1 MATRGVGQNSR
12 TQVARVERSDADLWQ
27 EICAGNE
34 PAWRLLVDRYKALVY
49 SVCTCTGLTL
59 TESADVFQDTWL
71 QLFKYRRSLQ
81 DPSRISSWLV
91 TTARREAVRVRKR
104 NARLVAQ
111 VDSEAPDRA
120 DLPDEQLEQ
129 LELQSHLEIA
139 LKAIDQ
145 PCRKI
150 LHAFFFAPEDQSYDE
165 IAKALGYSPNTL
177 GAKRR
182 RCLERLKH
190 LLVELGYEK

>member
-120 DLPDEQLEQ
+120 DLPD
-129 LELQSHLEIA
+129 A
-139 LKAIDQ
+139 LPRRGERRAG
-145 PCRKI
+145 
-150 LHAFFFAPEDQSYDE
+150 
-165 IAKALGYSPNTL
+165 ALGRPAEPAL
-177 GAKRR
+177 GAARR
-182 RCLERLKH
+182 GARLGGDRAH
-190 LLVELGYEK
+190 AARHPHPRTGGNRRVNSDRHALDLLVKRYFEL